1 MSRSNTKRLG
11 NFPNAKGTVTRLAY
25 ARAQAGGI
33 DVQPLLKQADLTLQ
47 QIKDSDLRIS
57 VRDQVRFLNLTAAA
71 LQDDLLGFHL
81 ALVPDLRE
89 LGFLYY
95 VSASSEVLDGAL
107 QRLARYSSITNEGVS
122 LKYNVGKNVGIACH
136 YVGISRHLD
145 RHQMEFFVVLLI
157 CLCRQLT
164 DSRLVPLRVRFTHRR
179 DGDYSEF
186 TEFVGSEIEF
196 GASVDEVSFAP
207 TVKDMPV
214 VSADHHLNT
223 LLIAYCEEALGRRT
237 KNRGSLRSSVEN
249 EIVPL
254 LPHGKARLDEIARRL
269 GLSERTLA
277 RRLTLEELTFSGILE
292 NLKIN
297 LSKRYLTDGDLSI
310 SQVAWLLGYH
320 EVSSFTHAFRR
331 WTGKTPRQIRNAPEF
346 A

>member
-164 DSRLVPLRVRFTHRR
+164 DSRLVPLRVRFTHRSR
-179 DGDYSEF
+179 WR
-186 TEFVGSEIEF
+186 
-196 GASVDEVSFAP
+196 
-207 TVKDMPV
+207 
-214 VSADHHLNT
+214 
-223 LLIAYCEEALGRRT
+223 LL
-237 KNRGSLRSSVEN
+237 
-249 EIVPL
+249 
-254 LPHGKARLDEIARRL
+254 
-269 GLSERTLA
+269 
-277 RRLTLEELTFSGILE
+277 
-292 NLKIN
+292 
-297 LSKRYLTDGDLSI
+297 
-310 SQVAWLLGYH
+310 
-320 EVSSFTHAFRR
+320 
-331 WTGKTPRQIRNAPEF
+331 
-346 A
+346 